1 MGLTSRLLL
10 GIIAAVTLISA
21 TTISKETDGLMVP
34 VRQVQDGLWDKNDHA
49 TDDRAG
55 MLVEFVSRTRPS
67 QDEPELC

>member
-34 VRQVQDGLWDKNDHA
+34 VRQVQTASGTK
-49 TDDRAG
+49 TT
-55 MLVEFVSRTRPS
+55 MRPTIAPACS
-67 QDEPELC
+67 WSS